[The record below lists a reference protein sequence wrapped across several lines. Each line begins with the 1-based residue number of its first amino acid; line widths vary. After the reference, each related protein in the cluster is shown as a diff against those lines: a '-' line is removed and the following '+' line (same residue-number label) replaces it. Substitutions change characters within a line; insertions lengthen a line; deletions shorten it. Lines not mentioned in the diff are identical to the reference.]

1 MSNGV
6 KDGGKGKA
14 GGGRGRRGKAVSSFS
29 PSSSRLSLFGS
40 QVRQWEGG
48 ASGAGFRFGII
59 LSRFNR
65 SITDPLL
72 KGTLQVLEE
81 QGVRPEDI
89 EVVKVPGAF
98 EIPGAAKK
106 LGLLGRFHALICLGA
121 VIQGETPHFHYIS
134 AEVSR
139 GIGQLSLDLGLPV
152 IFGVLTT
159 NSMEQA
165 IARSGSEIN
174 KGAEAAQAAIEMADL
189 YHKLK

>member
-1 MSNGV
+1 M
-6 KDGGKGKA
+6 
-14 GGGRGRRGKAVSSFS
+14 RRGSETRCPVTLSRKKKGSGEIKAQDA
-29 PSSSRLSLFGS
+29 P
-40 QVRQWEGG
+40 VRQREGRTLG
-48 ASGAGFRFGII
+48 TGFRFGII
-59 LSRFNR
+59 VSRFNQA
-65 SITDPLL
+65 ITEPLL
-72 KGTLQVLEE
+72 REALRVLEE

-89 EVVKVPGAF
+89 EIVKVPGAF

-139 GIGQLSLDLGLPV
+139 GIGQLSLELGLPV

-165 IARSGSEIN
+165 IARSGNEIN
-174 KGAEAAQAAIEMADL
+174 KGAEAAMAALEMAHL
-189 YHKLK
+189 YQTLK